1 MSLKE
6 RFNSTKDG
14 RNRFNAI
21 FSSFIIVFMTVWI
34 LEFIYFSIFKYIFG
48 LEILIKNISSS
59 CVIIL
64 NLIIASYYSY
74 TSYYWHYQKYLIDRD
89 YKDDNEMYNSSI
101 QLNYSQTFSL
111 ITYVVYKLIILFFPL
126 SLMMFIMTKNGYL
139 EEIDF
144 IVLIFMLF
152 YFLFYIGKKM
162 YINVDRQNFI
172 NLKYQGYMTTY
183 SKEKNA

>member
-1 MSLKE
+1 
-6 RFNSTKDG
+6 
-14 RNRFNAI
+14 
-21 FSSFIIVFMTVWI
+21 
-34 LEFIYFSIFKYIFG
+34 
-48 LEILIKNISSS
+48 
-59 CVIIL
+59 
-64 NLIIASYYSY
+64 
-74 TSYYWHYQKYLIDRD
+74 
-89 YKDDNEMYNSSI
+89 MYNSSI